1 METDHIEST
10 PGADHSDCTWSDVE
24 HVPVCAFAHA
34 DRANAYRNCMETVRD
49 HQYTR
54 QDAVGHVYKIDDA
67 FQLVLDDELVDL
79 DICREKV
86 PDPARREEG

>member
-1 METDHIEST
+1 
-10 PGADHSDCTWSDVE
+10 
-24 HVPVCAFAHA
+24 
-34 DRANAYRNCMETVRD
+34 METVRD